1 MSEQRSAAEVV
12 LEVFE
17 AIESEFS
24 IEPPIPKEITN
35 LLHSRFTAL
44 VESERS
50 RARAGFTYPHMCRDG
65 HPEIGHSDNSSEM
78 CPLCRARAAD
88 YPLDAS
94 CMDVADIL
102 VDEYAPNWCPDL
114 AKPEARE
121 NRNELKRRIGN
132 VLSFQREQLKKEA
145 RADVAERDK
154 LLAEVRRQADQLGE
168 RYRIAA
174 AGPGREFTA
183 ALVCGIGDKVSEVVA
198 ELVEALKSVIDAPTS
213 GSIDVIT
220 ARNATFR
227 RARAALAKHSE
238 VEKV

>member
-1 MSEQRSAAEVV
+1 MSEQSSAAEVV

-78 CPLCRARAAD
+78 CPLCRARA
-88 YPLDAS
+88 
-94 CMDVADIL
+94 
-102 VDEYAPNWCPDL
+102 
-114 AKPEARE
+114 
-121 NRNELKRRIGN
+121 
-132 VLSFQREQLKKEA
+132 
-145 RADVAERDK
+145 DVAERDK

-198 ELVEALKSVIDAPTS
+198 ELVEALRNTLDALRSVQTTCAVAGMPPKTYVGHGAKAI
-213 GSIDVIT
+213 
-220 ARNATFR
+220 
-227 RARAALAKHSE
+227 AALAKHSE
-238 VEKV
+238 AGKVTGPGDRGVPSSAPE